1 MMKLRFTLPM
11 LAVALL
17 VGCSKNDDIPNPETN
32 AKNEVVTRTNF
43 AVISDIHY
51 FSPALYDS
59 KENPAFQE
67 YLNGDRKMLKE
78 SGAILDEALSEIS
91 ASKTPFLLI
100 PGDLTKDGEKKSH
113 EEVAAKLEAL
123 SNKGVKVFVIPG
135 NHDINNPHAKSF
147 LNGESAKVEHINKED
162 FARIY
167 NNFGY
172 GDAIKKDAASL
183 SYLVEPVK
191 GLWLIG
197 IDACKYENNVEEPV
211 TGGAIR
217 PATLQ
222 WIKDI
227 LAEAKKQ
234 NKTVF
239 AMMHH
244 GLVEHFTGQ
253 HILFQEYLVDNYEQV
268 ADDLAKS
275 GLNFIFTG
283 HMHANDIV
291 KKNVGSSA
299 IYDIETGSTV
309 SYPCP
314 IRFVDLDM
322 VKNNL
327 NITTKKIDHV
337 SVPSIPAGKTFQEF
351 ASATL
356 DEGAR
361 KIAISMLSKP
371 EILSRIL
378 PADMAQDAKD
388 RLLSNPMLIGF
399 AFSAIHVDQAAA
411 DILIAHY
418 AGDEKIKPEQQALVD
433 ELAKLSPMVGGI
445 LNGAWNDLAPADNNV
460 VINYKSNQ

>member
-1 MMKLRFTLPM
+1 MKLRLTLPM
-11 LAVALL
+11 LALAVLA
-17 VGCSKNDDIPNPETN
+17 GCSTNEDMPNSGKNTN
-32 AKNEVVTRTNF
+32 DEVVTRTNF

-51 FSPALYDS
+51 FSPSLYDN
-59 KENPAFQE
+59 KENPAFVE

-91 ASKTPFLLI
+91 STKVPFLLI

-113 EEVAAKLEAL
+113 EEVAAKLQAL
-123 SNKGVKVFVIPG
+123 KDKGVKVFVIPG

-147 LNGESAKVEHINKED
+147 TNGGSSPVDRITKDD

-167 NNFGY
+167 KNFGY
-172 GDAIKKDAASL
+172 GEALKKDPASL
-183 SYLVEPVK
+183 SYLAEPVK

-197 IDACKYENNVEEPV
+197 IDACKYENNVNEPE

-222 WIKDI
+222 WIKEI
-227 LAEAKKQ
+227 LAEGKKQ

-253 HILFQEYLVDNYEQV
+253 HLLFHEYLVDNYEAV
-268 ADDLAKS
+268 SNDLVKS
-275 GLNFIFTG
+275 GLNIIFTG

-291 KKNVGSSA
+291 KKTVDAST
-299 IYDIETGSTV
+299 IFDIETGSTV

-314 IRFVDLDM
+314 IRYIDLDM
-322 VKNNL
+322 SKSTL
-327 NITTKKIDHV
+327 NISTKKIEKV
-337 SVPSIPAGKTFQEF
+337 SAPSIPAGKTFVDF
-351 ASATL
+351 ASTTL
-356 DEGAR
+356 QDGAK

-371 EILSRIL
+371 EILSQIL
-378 PADMAQDAKD
+378 PADMTQDSKD
-388 RLLSNPMLIGF
+388 QLFSNPMLIGM

-411 DILIAHY
+411 DILVAHY
-418 AGDEKIKPEQQALVD
+418 SGDEKIKPEQQALVD
-433 ELAKLSPMVGGI
+433 QLAKLSPMVGGI
-445 LNGAWNDLAPADNNV
+445 LNGAWTDLAPADNNLT
-460 VINYKSNQ
+460 INYHTGN